1 MFLSTPIHSSLGGQL
16 GRTPSGGSRPLQA
29 CDARPEQATPPAT
42 RTEAD
47 TQLQRAQ
54 RDIRRAL
61 AFEQRYYGPDRYGLG
76 VTPTQRGGIGG
87 VRQRRVRD
95 ASRTEYAQLQR
106 RLLRDTVVVGAVGTA
121 VTAVRGSEVDVV
133 SFGLGAS
140 ASVLYVFLLERD
152 VDRMVTRVQAVTAD
166 AADSE
171 EGDGDDDDDDDG
183 SAAWMT
189 LGGGPVRLL
198 VLVALIVGV
207 SRFRES
213 LHLLPALLGFLTYKV
228 ATVLPLLDGLWRH
241 AEVEEGGRSGGDGKQ
256 R

>member
-1 MFLSTPIHSSLGGQL
+1 MFLSTPFHFSFGGQL
-16 GRTPSGGSRPLQA
+16 GRAPRRGSRPLRA
-29 CDARPEQATPPAT
+29 CDARPEQATPATT

-47 TQLQRAQ
+47 TQRQRTQ

-61 AFEQRYYGPDRYGLG
+61 AFEQQYYGPDRYGLG
-76 VTPTQRGGIGG
+76 VTPTRRGGIGG
-87 VRQRRVRD
+87 VRQTRGRD

-121 VTAVRGSEVDVV
+121 VTAVCSSEVDVV

-140 ASVLYVFLLERD
+140 ASVLYVFLLERH
-152 VDRMVTRVQAVTAD
+152 VDRMVTRVQAVAAD
-166 AADSE
+166 TADSE
-171 EGDGDDDDDDDG
+171 EGDGDDSGG
-183 SAAWMT
+183 SAAWMA
-189 LGGGPVRLL
+189 LGGGPIRLS

-228 ATVLPLLDGLWRH
+228 ATVLPALDRLWRR
-241 AEVEEGGRSGGDGKQ
+241 EGVEGGGKPGGDGKQ